1 MTLLQRAWVRRSIV
15 TAVGLLSLA
24 ATLLITYELA
34 LARMPEHRAALERL
48 VRAHTG
54 LDVRFNELGFRWG
67 WYGPEAVFQRV
78 ELAEPGNASVVLRAP
93 QLTVGFD
100 AWRTVRTGHLAP
112 GRITLVAPDIDL
124 EKLTRRGVA
133 AASGTARA
141 TAQDTTTTPAAQRA

>member
-1 MTLLQRAWVRRSIV
+1 MTPGEADEGFDLQASDEASSSRTPLLQRAWVRRSIV

-67 WYGPEAVFQRV
+67 WYGATSP
-78 ELAEPGNASVVLRAP
+78 
-93 QLTVGFD
+93 VGTSSTTED
-100 AWRTVRTGHLAP
+100 
-112 GRITLVAPDIDL
+112 
-124 EKLTRRGVA
+124 
-133 AASGTARA
+133 ARA
-141 TAQDTTTTPAAQRA
+141 RSRAVC